1 MAKKSNIRRRTRK
14 NSQESGSEAP
24 AIKNGTKTTPSD
36 DDDDAAPTLAVWWK
50 GVAIIVV
57 ILAVIILFVWN
68 FDNNNSAVVSEE
80 ASGRQSPSADSH
92 DDSTSMD
99 GSDYHVMQV
108 LPHDVTAFTQ
118 GLTYFQGYLYET
130 TGYHGKSQVRRVDPN
145 TGQVLEAKK
154 VDDQYF
160 GEGVAHFIDKNGE
173 ACLIQL
179 TWEEKTG
186 FIYRISDLELL
197 KTFHYETTNGQ
208 GWGITYD
215 ESKQEFI
222 VSDGSSWLLF
232 WDRDS
237 LQEKKR
243 VQVQLT
249 RHEQGTTKTSPIN
262 HLNELEYY
270 NGYVLSNVWYT
281 NVILRIDP
289 ETGNVER
296 IHHFDNIYKD
306 RHEKAD
312 CFNGIALSEK
322 TGELFVTGKWWPHLY
337 RIKLFD

>member
-1 MAKKSNIRRRTRK
+1 MTKKSNIRRRAPK

-24 AIKNGTKTTPSD
+24 AKNDAMTKTTPSD
-36 DDDDAAPTLAVWWK
+36 AAPTSAWWK
-50 GVAIIVV
+50 GAAITVV
-57 ILAVIILFVWN
+57 ILAMIILFVWN
-68 FDNNNSAVVSEE
+68 VDNNNSAVVSEE
-80 ASGRQSPSADSH
+80 ASGKQSPSVDSH
-92 DDSTSMD
+92 DSTSMD

-108 LPHDVTAFTQ
+108 LPHDITAFTQ
-118 GLTYFQGYLYET
+118 GLTYFRGYLYET
-130 TGYHGKSQVRRVDPN
+130 TGNHGKSQVRRMDPN

-160 GEGVAHFIDKNGE
+160 GEGVTHFIDKNGE

-186 FIYRISDLELL
+186 FIYRISDLEIL

-215 ESKQEFI
+215 ESKREFI

-249 RHEQGTTKTSPIN
+249 RHEQDTIKTIPIN